1 MWEGC
6 AGKPRKGGRAG
17 VGARNAG
24 ARDRESEEAGPW
36 EGVGGRS
43 GGEGRVWGL
52 WEVGQCRKG

>member
-6 AGKPRKGGRAG
+6 AGKFRKGGRVG

-24 ARDRESEEAGPW
+24 VRDREFEEVGFW

-52 WEVGQCRKG
+52 WEVG